1 MASPDSRN
9 RVEGVADYV
18 AASMLS
24 LSLIKLPMRGR
35 SVPGNS
41 TAEGRA
47 GVMDHDKIR

>member
-1 MASPDSRN
+1 MASPDSPN
-9 RVEGVADYV
+9 QVEAVADYV

-35 SVPGNS
+35 SVPGSS

-47 GVMDHDKIR
+47 RFIDHASTG